1 MGIFGSNAKGTY
13 DDIESGDEIMIKID
27 LADDDDC
34 YYIYADV
41 PGKKISDIKMKFKGD
56 KLSLR
61 IVEENEEV
69 NPIANKSCIIQ
80 ERLHD
85 EAERIITFDEPIDKK
100 SVEARLEN
108 GLLIVNIRKINPEL
122 EDEDDLIIIKS

>member
-1 MGIFGSNAKGTY
+1 
-13 DDIESGDEIMIKID
+13 
-27 LADDDDC
+27 
-34 YYIYADV
+34 
-41 PGKKISDIKMKFKGD
+41 MKFKGD